1 MVLCNSLMLST
12 RLVLSHKVQIVLGS
26 QLISEIHPLDAF
38 VGTSLYYCQ
47 NIRKTVRQ
55 MCPFCK
61 KKSDT
66 FYSYMNV
73 FNKL

>member
-1 MVLCNSLMLST
+1 MLST
-12 RLVLSHKVQIVLGS
+12 LLVLSHKVQTVLGS

-61 KKSDT
+61 KNQT
-66 FYSYMNV
+66 HFTAT
-73 FNKL
+73 